1 MYMTDYPIYNIR
13 IYDRHIYVTNTM
25 VNAITE
31 VLDGELKCTKTLIAF
46 AESKFLFVWDFFP
59 IRESPGLFH
68 TISQVAKIEKRG
80 TSLSKKS
87 GKEETSCF

>member
-1 MYMTDYPIYNIR
+1 
-13 IYDRHIYVTNTM
+13 M

-59 IRESPGLFH
+59 IRESLGLFH
-68 TISQVAKIEKRG
+68 TITAQISQVAKIEKRG